1 MSGRAFL
8 ARDTVHDS
16 SVGKPPALFLFAG
29 LYILIYNEI
38 VALYVLYWT
47 KLMAQNFSVYIAY
60 ARRDGAELAQ
70 RVNSGLKS
78 EGFQPWLDRERLD
91 PGVEWQQTIQGAIR
105 DSLAVVFIIT
115 PGSLK
120 SEFILKVYLEA
131 FERYNK
137 QVFPILGGDVVD
149 SDVPP
154 IIRKRQWLDF
164 RQEFDKPF
172 SQLVAV
178 LRKLEPESF
187 PASATPLPQT
197 GSADSEVLKVNDK
210 GQDIIHGDLKP
221 GNIMSDL
228 EDSNPEVMDFGA
240 VKGANELEDTLG
252 AEASAPPASQT
263 VQGES
268 GTSEA
273 TGADGT
279 ATQTPPEPIT
289 GTGSGNLNI
298 GVKASATVTPPLQRL
313 DPRTLIHVLTDA
325 PTTADVLG
333 FRDYAIVLAE
343 FIRSQ
348 QHKKDDH
355 EQPKENGITQ
365 PADGILPKP
374 LVIAIDAPWGTGKT
388 SLMYMLQE
396 ELKSGAG
403 GFIPVWFNAWKYDQ
417 EESLWAALALKILS
431 DVPQHGGFWSRVR
444 LWWSSVDVAKA
455 ARTLV
460 RWVVYAVMVGVLG
473 FVALLF
479 ASSWAFS
486 SLQPGDKDILP
497 ILGLL
502 QVLAQVFVPVY
513 GGSAISILGV
523 FAMIA
528 VGVQVYRRFFKFDLN
543 IAQYIRQPNY
553 GERVG
558 FLGEFD
564 NDFRRIVRAVTRK
577 GKKPLVIFIDDLD
590 RCEPPKSVEIIEAIN
605 VLIDSQYCVYII
617 GMDSRGVAASIEN
630 KYAELK
636 DFYES
641 ESDPGGL
648 TLGQQFLEKIIQI
661 NFRIPPVTEETI
673 AGFIDQNLRS
683 VNPPLL
689 AQEQDNLQRSLE
701 RSVAGLDYNP
711 RRVKRLMTEL
721 LNRPRKLFSSSDA
734 VPDSESGVP
743 EQAEPGKT
751 VQTVGLSDRAPDAE
765 LEQRRQRA
773 REFQDMRFEDLEAV
787 QQATFHAASVLD
799 YNPRKIKRFLNEFRL
814 RAAIADQRNLLTL
827 GEIDLSRLGNWIT
840 IGTRWPDIIGILT
853 EQPAFAA
860 ELLDA
865 HSLREEWRALRA
877 QATPD
882 PNAIKQKNTELS
894 RVLTQTNIRR
904 FIDAEDL
911 IALLD
916 TMGNAARD
924 TAQVVRYLHLPYTMP
939 ADDSNVVDS
948 APG

>member
-1 MSGRAFL
+1 MISRGDPGDYQA
-8 ARDTVHDS
+8 A
-16 SVGKPPALFLFAG
+16 PALFLIAG

-38 VALYVLYWT
+38 VALCGLHWI
-47 KLMAQNFSVYIAY
+47 KLMAQNLSVYIAY

-70 RVNSGLKS
+70 RVNSGLES

-91 PGVEWQQTIQGAIR
+91 PGVEWQQTIQDAIR

-172 SQLVAV
+172 SQLVAA
-178 LRKLEPESF
+178 LQKIEPDGIVNTPIPPFDQVVGVETAHAEAKGYDVTARQTEPGVKENQTIDAPFIES
-187 PASATPLPQT
+187 A
-197 GSADSEVLKVNDK
+197 SEVYEPTVSTSET
-210 GQDIIHGDLKP
+210 H
-221 GNIMSDL
+221 
-228 EDSNPEVMDFGA
+228 PE
-240 VKGANELEDTLG
+240 
-252 AEASAPPASQT
+252 SQT
-263 VQGES
+263 VQGKS
-268 GTSEA
+268 GTVET
-273 TGADGT
+273 TGANGIPES
-279 ATQTPPEPIT
+279 TQQETIT
-289 GTGSGNLNI
+289 GTGSGTLNI
-298 GVKASATVTPPLQRL
+298 GVKATGTVSPSPLQRL

-348 QHKKDDH
+348 QHRKDDH
-355 EQPKENGITQ
+355 EQPKENGIAK

-396 ELKSGAG
+396 ELKSGEG

-417 EESLWAALALKILS
+417 EESLWAALALKILR

-444 LWWSSVDVAKA
+444 LWWSSVDVPKA
-455 ARTLV
+455 TRTII

-473 FVALLF
+473 FLALWF

-497 ILGLL
+497 MLGLL
-502 QVLAQVFVPVY
+502 EVLAQVFVPVY

-543 IAQYIRQPNY
+543 IAQYIKQPNY

-564 NDFRRIVRAVTRK
+564 DDFRRIVRAVTQK
-577 GKKPLVIFIDDLD
+577 GKNPLVIFIDDLD
-590 RCEPPKSVEIIEAIN
+590 RCEPPRSVEIIEAIN

-683 VNPPLL
+683 INPPLL

-701 RSVAGLDYNP
+701 RSVAGLGYNP

-721 LNRPRKLFSSSDA
+721 LNRPRKLLSSSGA
-734 VPDSESGVP
+734 VPGSESGVP
-743 EQAEPGKT
+743 EQTEPGQAVKT
-751 VQTVGLSDRAPDAE
+751 VALSDSAPDAE

-773 REFQDMRFEDLEAV
+773 REFQDMSFEDLEAV

-853 EQPAFAA
+853 EHPTFAA

-865 HSLREEWRALRA
+865 HTLREEWRALRA
-877 QATPD
+877 QPTPD
-882 PNAIKQKNTELS
+882 DSAIKQKNAELG
-894 RVLTQTNIRR
+894 RALTQADIKR
-904 FIDAEDL
+904 FIDAADL
-911 IALLD
+911 INLLGE
-916 TMGNAARD
+916 MGDAARD
-924 TAQVVRYLHLPYTMP
+924 TAQIVMYLHLPYTIP
-939 ADDSNVVDS
+939 TGDSNVADS

>member
-1 MSGRAFL
+1 
-8 ARDTVHDS
+8 
-16 SVGKPPALFLFAG
+16 
-29 LYILIYNEI
+29 
-38 VALYVLYWT
+38 
-47 KLMAQNFSVYIAY
+47 MAQNLSVYIAY

-70 RVNSGLKS
+70 RVNSGLES

-91 PGVEWQQTIQGAIR
+91 PGVEWQQTIQDAIR

-178 LRKLEPESF
+178 LRNLDPEFYST
-187 PASATPLPQT
+187 SAQRRPQT
-197 GSADSEVLKVNDK
+197 IQGDAPPPNIDITEGNSAGAPEDQSIDAPFIESASEVYEPTVSTSET
-210 GQDIIHGDLKP
+210 P
-221 GNIMSDL
+221 
-228 EDSNPEVMDFGA
+228 
-240 VKGANELEDTLG
+240 T
-252 AEASAPPASQT
+252 SQT

-268 GTSEA
+268 GTSET
-273 TGADGT
+273 TGAGST
-279 ATQTPPEPIT
+279 ATQTPPDPIT

-298 GVKASATVTPPLQRL
+298 GVKAQANVTPPLQRL

-355 EQPKENGITQ
+355 EQPKENGITK

-396 ELKSGAG
+396 ELKSGEG

-444 LWWSSVDVAKA
+444 LWWSSVDVSKA
-455 ARTLV
+455 TRTII

-473 FVALLF
+473 FVALWF

-497 ILGLL
+497 VLGLL
-502 QVLAQVFVPVY
+502 EILAQVFVPIY
-513 GGSAISILGV
+513 GGSAVSILGI

-528 VGVQVYRRFFKFDLN
+528 VGVQVYQRFFKFDLN
-543 IAQYIRQPNY
+543 IAQYIKQPNY

-564 NDFRRIVRAVTRK
+564 DDFRRIVRAVTQK
-577 GKKPLVIFIDDLD
+577 GKNPLVIFIDDLD
-590 RCEPPKSVEIIEAIN
+590 RCEPPRSVEIIEAIN

-683 VNPPLL
+683 VNPPWL
-689 AQEQDNLQRSLE
+689 AQEQDNLQRNLE

-721 LNRPRKLFSSSDA
+721 LNRPRRLFSSSDA
-734 VPDSESGVP
+734 VPGSESGVP
-743 EQAEPGKT
+743 EQTEPGQAVKT
-751 VQTVGLSDRAPDAE
+751 VALSDRASDAE

-773 REFQDMRFEDLEAV
+773 REFQDMPFEDLEAV

-853 EQPAFAA
+853 EHPTFAA

-865 HSLREEWRALRA
+865 HALREEWRVLRA

-882 PNAIKQKNTELS
+882 DPVLKKLKAELS
-894 RVLTQTNIRR
+894 AVLTQTNIRR

-924 TAQVVRYLHLPYTMP
+924 TAQIVMYLHLPYTMP
-939 ADDSNVVDS
+939 TGDSNVVDS
-948 APG
+948 VPG